1 LMGEWAAQHPRCM
14 DSNSNENVQYFKL
27 SKTITDGEKD
37 GNISK
42 IIKRVA
48 KNVVIDKTVAM
59 ATASTAMTTRTD
71 NTA

>member
-1 LMGEWAAQHPRCM
+1 M

-59 ATASTAMTTRTD
+59 ATAGAAGAAMATAATAD

>member
-1 LMGEWAAQHPRCM
+1 M

-48 KNVVIDKTVAM
+48 KNVVIDKTEAM
-59 ATASTAMTTRTD
+59 AGTAGTAGAAGITD